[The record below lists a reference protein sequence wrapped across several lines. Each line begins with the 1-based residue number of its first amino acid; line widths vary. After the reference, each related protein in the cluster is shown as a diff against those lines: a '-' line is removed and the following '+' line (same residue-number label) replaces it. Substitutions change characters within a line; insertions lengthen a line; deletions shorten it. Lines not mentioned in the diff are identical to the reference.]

1 MRACRF
7 PFQLAP
13 FSFALHP
20 STMRKSKALSQCLD
34 IQNLAYETAMGFK
47 TLAPTDEAVE
57 RHARK
62 CVALAQAAR
71 AWESAVERARI
82 LRGRGLPKSV
92 EARNSANRRR
102 RETWPEPMVRPVG
115 LGG

>member
-1 MRACRF
+1 M
-7 PFQLAP
+7 
-13 FSFALHP
+13 HP
-20 STMRKSKALSQCLD
+20 SASPFILPRCE
-34 IQNLAYETAMGFK
+34 NETAMSFK
-47 TLAPTDEAVE
+47 SLAPTDEAVE

-92 EARNSANRRR
+92 EARNAQPRRKPSR
-102 RETWPEPMVRPVG
+102 NAIVPLARE
-115 LGG
+115 GGQPKHYENPAQ